1 MPFFEGKAW
10 SMTILTDE
18 SEVRKIKA
26 CAEVIK
32 EVFLQIEKI
41 LREGI
46 STAQLDQ
53 YAETII
59 RKCGGESAFK
69 GYKGYPASICA
80 SRNEVV
86 VHGIPSS
93 KVVLSDGDI
102 ISIDIGVKKNG
113 YFTDAARTFMIGR
126 PAKEAKRLVDTVKE
140 SLQKGIEQAI
150 DGNMVSDISN
160 AIQTVAEREG
170 FEEVRKFVG
179 HGLGRRLHESP
190 EVPNWGEKGKG
201 PLLKE
206 GLVLAVE
213 PMFNAGTREV
223 KVLSD
228 GWTAVTKDGKLSAH
242 FEETIIVGP
251 EKAEIIT

>member
-1 MPFFEGKAW
+1 
-10 SMTILTDE
+10 MTILTDE
-18 SEVRKIKA
+18 GEVRKIKA

-32 EVFLQIEKI
+32 KVFFQIEKI
-41 LREGI
+41 LKEGV
-46 STAQLDQ
+46 STVQLDQ

-59 RKCGGESAFK
+59 HECGGEPAFK
-69 GYKGYPASICA
+69 GYKGYPVSICA

-86 VHGIPSS
+86 VHCVPSS

-102 ISIDIGVKKNG
+102 ISIDVGVKKNG

-126 PAKEAKRLVDTVKE
+126 PDKETKRLVDTVKE
-140 SLQKGIEQAI
+140 SLEKGIEQAVA
-150 DGNMVSDISN
+150 GNTVLDISN
-160 AIQTVAEREG
+160 AIQAVAEREG

-179 HGLGRRLHESP
+179 HGLGRHLHESP

-201 PLLKE
+201 SLLKE

-223 KVLSD
+223 RVLPD
-228 GWTAVTKDGKLSAH
+228 GWTAVTRDGKLSAH
-242 FEETIIVGP
+242 FEETIIVGRK
-251 EKAEIIT
+251 KAEIIT